1 MPGGQ
6 EETLCNS
13 YSKPKA
19 GMKDVETQWGTE
31 VPTRAKIVLL
41 SKVDHWAL
49 SKLKENNFCVH
60 QGLVTNAGQKTAAK
74 EQWLSQRRARRYV

>member
-1 MPGGQ
+1 M
-6 EETLCNS
+6 
-13 YSKPKA
+13 
-19 GMKDVETQWGTE
+19 
-31 VPTRAKIVLL
+31 PTRAKIVLL